1 MNYFEGIINI
11 AIVISTC
18 SHSLIKKT
26 VDKDNFDS

>member
-1 MNYFEGIINI
+1 MNYFEGINI

-26 VDKDNFDS
+26 VDEDNFDS